1 MILNINSETINKV
14 INYLTTRP
22 WREVEPL
29 LHEISD
35 QVNPQL
41 QPKPI
46 INNEKDAMLDNK
58 GEKK

>member
-41 QPKPI
+41 QPKPQP
-46 INNEKDAMLDNK
+46 EVK
-58 GEKK
+58 E